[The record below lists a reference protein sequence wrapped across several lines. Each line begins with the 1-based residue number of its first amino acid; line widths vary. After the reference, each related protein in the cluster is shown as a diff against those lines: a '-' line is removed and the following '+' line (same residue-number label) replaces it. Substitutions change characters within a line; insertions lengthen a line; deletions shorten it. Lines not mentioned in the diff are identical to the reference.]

1 MQNEKINHTTMANVN
16 KVILIG
22 NVGRDPEI
30 RYMNNGT
37 VPKATF
43 VLATHEYFKDS
54 QGRKVEQTE
63 WHNIVCWRKLAEIAQ
78 KILKKGMKVY
88 VEGRLQTRH
97 WVDKNG
103 NKRQIT
109 EIVADNFIVIRK
121 VYDKKEDQE
130 LSNAAPEKE
139 IINDDSDLNNNSDN
153 FNASI

>member
-1 MQNEKINHTTMANVN
+1 MANVN

-22 NVGRDPEI
+22 NLGRDPEI
-30 RYMNNGT
+30 RYMNNN

-43 VLATHEYFKDS
+43 LLATHEYFKDS

-63 WHNIVCWRKLAEIAQ
+63 WHHIVCWRALAEIAK

-88 VEGRLQTRH
+88 VEGRLQTRQ

-103 NKRQIT
+103 NRRQVT

-121 VYDKKEDQE
+121 LYNKQEERE
-130 LSNAAPEKE
+130 LSSAAPTTKE
-139 IINDDSDLNNNSDN
+139 IIQDNSEPTSTDN
-153 FNASI
+153 LDAVL

>member
-1 MQNEKINHTTMANVN
+1 MANVN

-30 RYMNNGT
+30 RYMNNN

-43 VLATHEYFKDS
+43 VMATHEYFKDS
-54 QGRKVEQTE
+54 QGKKVEQTE
-63 WHNIVCWRKLAEIAQ
+63 WHNIVCWRALAEIAQ

-97 WVDKNG
+97 WIDKNG
-103 NKRQIT
+103 NKKQIT

-121 VYDKKEDQE
+121 IYNKQEEQE
-130 LSNAAPEKE
+130 LSNETITKE
-139 IINDDSDLNNNSDN
+139 IISDNTEPAENNSFD
-153 FNASI
+153 ASL

>member
-1 MQNEKINHTTMANVN
+1 MANVN

-30 RYMNNGT
+30 RYLNNN

-43 VLATHEYFKDS
+43 VMATHEYFKDS
-54 QGRKVEQTE
+54 QGKKVEQTE
-63 WHNIVCWRKLAEIAQ
+63 WHNIVCWRALAEIAQ

-121 VYDKKEDQE
+121 IYNKQEEQE
-130 LSNAAPEKE
+130 LSNNTITKE
-139 IINDDSDLNNNSDN
+139 IINDNTEPTTTDN
-153 FNASI
+153 FDASL

>member
-1 MQNEKINHTTMANVN
+1 MANVN

-30 RYMNNGT
+30 RYMNNN

-43 VLATHEYFKDS
+43 IMATHEYFKDS

-63 WHNIVCWRKLAEIAQ
+63 WHNIVCWRALAEIAQ
-78 KILKKGMKVY
+78 KVLKKGMKVY

-103 NKRQIT
+103 NKKHIT

-121 VYDKKEDQE
+121 LYNKQEEQE
-130 LSNAAPEKE
+130 LSNNTLTKE
-139 IINDDSDLNNNSDN
+139 MIPDNSEPSVDPSNPPTDNNS
-153 FNASI
+153 

>member
-1 MQNEKINHTTMANVN
+1 MANVN

-30 RYMNNGT
+30 RYMNNN

-43 VLATHEYFKDS
+43 VMATHEYFKDS
-54 QGRKVEQTE
+54 QGKKVEQTE
-63 WHNIVCWRKLAEIAQ
+63 WHNIVCWRALAEIAQ

-121 VYDKKEDQE
+121 IYNKQEEQE
-130 LSNAAPEKE
+130 LSNNTITKE
-139 IINDDSDLNNNSDN
+139 IINDNTEPPVSEDMD
-153 FNASI
+153 ASL

>member
-1 MQNEKINHTTMANVN
+1 MANVN

-30 RYMNNGT
+30 RYMNNN

-43 VLATHEYFKDS
+43 IMATHEYFKDS
-54 QGRKVEQTE
+54 QGKKVEQTE
-63 WHNIVCWRKLAEIAQ
+63 WHHIVCWRALAEIAQ

-121 VYDKKEDQE
+121 LYNKQE
-130 LSNAAPEKE
+130 EQEINNETIPTKE
-139 IINDDSDLNNNSDN
+139 IIPDNSEPANDTLNT
-153 FNASI
+153 

>member
-1 MQNEKINHTTMANVN
+1 MANVN

-30 RYMNNGT
+30 RYMNNN

-43 VLATHEYFKDS
+43 VMATHEYFKDS
-54 QGRKVEQTE
+54 QGKKVEQTE
-63 WHNIVCWRKLAEIAQ
+63 WHNIVCWRALAEIAQ

-97 WVDKNG
+97 WIDKNG
-103 NKRQIT
+103 NKRHIT

-121 VYDKKEDQE
+121 IYNKQEEQE
-130 LSNAAPEKE
+130 LANENVTTKE
-139 IINDDSDLNNNSDN
+139 IIDDNSEPTNTENLN
-153 FNASI
+153 AAL

>member
-1 MQNEKINHTTMANVN
+1 MQNEKIKHTTMANVN

-22 NVGRDPEI
+22 NVGKDPEI
-30 RYMNNGT
+30 RYLNNN

-43 VLATHEYFKDS
+43 VMATHEYFKDS
-54 QGRKVEQTE
+54 QGKKVEQTE
-63 WHNIVCWRKLAEIAQ
+63 WHNVVCWRALAEIAQ

-103 NKRQIT
+103 NKRNIT

-121 VYDKKEDQE
+121 IFNKQEEQE
-130 LSNAAPEKE
+130 LSDNAITKE
-139 IINDDSDLNNNSDN
+139 IITDN
-153 FNASI
+153 TEPTNQDNLDATL

>member
-1 MQNEKINHTTMANVN
+1 MANVN

-22 NVGRDPEI
+22 NLGRDPEI
-30 RYMNNGT
+30 RYMNNN

-63 WHNIVCWRKLAEIAQ
+63 WHNIVCWRALAEIAK

-88 VEGRLQTRH
+88 VEGRLQTRQ

-103 NKRQIT
+103 NRRQIT

-121 VYDKKEDQE
+121 LYNKQEEQE
-130 LSNAAPEKE
+130 LNSAAPTKE
-139 IINDDSDLNNNSDN
+139 IIQDNSEPTPTDN
-153 FNASI
+153 LDAAL

>member
-1 MQNEKINHTTMANVN
+1 MANVN

-30 RYMNNGT
+30 RYMNNN

-43 VLATHEYFKDS
+43 VMATHEYFKDS
-54 QGRKVEQTE
+54 QGKKVEQTE
-63 WHNIVCWRKLAEIAQ
+63 WHNIVCWRALAEIAQ

-103 NKRQIT
+103 NKKQIT

-121 VYDKKEDQE
+121 IYNKQEEQE
-130 LSNAAPEKE
+130 LSNETITKE
-139 IINDDSDLNNNSDN
+139 MISDNTEPAENNSFD
-153 FNASI
+153 ASL

>member
-1 MQNEKINHTTMANVN
+1 MANVN

-22 NVGRDPEI
+22 NVGRDPEV
-30 RYMNNGT
+30 RYLNNN

-43 VLATHEYFKDS
+43 VMATHEYFKDS

-63 WHNIVCWRKLAEIAQ
+63 WHNIVCWRALAEIAQ

-121 VYDKKEDQE
+121 IYNKQEEQE
-130 LSNAAPEKE
+130 LSDNTVTKE
-139 IINDDSDLNNNSDN
+139 IIADN
-153 FNASI
+153 TEPSNTDGFDATI

>member
-1 MQNEKINHTTMANVN
+1 MANVN

-30 RYMNNGT
+30 RYMNNN

-43 VLATHEYFKDS
+43 IMATHEYFKDS
-54 QGRKVEQTE
+54 QGKKVEQTE
-63 WHNIVCWRKLAEIAQ
+63 WHHIVCWRALAEIAQ

-121 VYDKKEDQE
+121 IYNKQE
-130 LSNAAPEKE
+130 EQEINNETIPTKE
-139 IINDDSDLNNNSDN
+139 IIPDNSEPANDTLNT
-153 FNASI
+153 

>member
-1 MQNEKINHTTMANVN
+1 MQNEKLNHTTMANVN

-30 RYMNNGT
+30 RYMNNN

-43 VLATHEYFKDS
+43 VMATHEYFKDS
-54 QGRKVEQTE
+54 QGKKVEQTE
-63 WHNIVCWRKLAEIAQ
+63 WHNIVCWRALAEIAQ

-97 WVDKNG
+97 WIDKNG
-103 NKRQIT
+103 NKKQIT

-121 VYDKKEDQE
+121 IYNKQEEQE
-130 LSNAAPEKE
+130 LSNETITKE
-139 IINDDSDLNNNSDN
+139 MISDNTEPAENNSFD
-153 FNASI
+153 ASL

>member
-1 MQNEKINHTTMANVN
+1 MQNEKIKHTTMANVN

-22 NVGRDPEI
+22 NVGKDPEI
-30 RYMNNGT
+30 RYLNNN

-43 VLATHEYFKDS
+43 VMATHEYFKDS
-54 QGRKVEQTE
+54 QGKKVEQTE
-63 WHNIVCWRKLAEIAQ
+63 WHNVVCWRALAEIAR

-103 NKRQIT
+103 NKRNIT

-121 VYDKKEDQE
+121 IFNRQEEQE
-130 LSNAAPEKE
+130 LSDNAVTKE
-139 IINDDSDLNNNSDN
+139 IITDN
-153 FNASI
+153 TEPTNQDNLDATL

>member
-1 MQNEKINHTTMANVN
+1 MANVN

-30 RYMNNGT
+30 RYMNNN

-43 VLATHEYFKDS
+43 IMATHEYFKDS

-63 WHNIVCWRKLAEIAQ
+63 WHNIVCWRALAEIAQ

-121 VYDKKEDQE
+121 IYNKQEEQE
-130 LSNAAPEKE
+130 LANETVTTKE
-139 IINDDSDLNNNSDN
+139 IINDNSEPANTDN
-153 FNASI
+153 LNASV

>member
-1 MQNEKINHTTMANVN
+1 MANVN

-30 RYMNNGT
+30 RYLNNN
-37 VPKATF
+37 VPKANF

-103 NKRQIT
+103 NKKQVT

-121 VYDKKEDQE
+121 IFNKQEEQE
-130 LSNAAPEKE
+130 LSETTTMTKE
-139 IINDDSDLNNNSDN
+139 IINDTTEPSDTENLD
-153 FNASI
+153 AAL

>member
-1 MQNEKINHTTMANVN
+1 MANVN

-22 NVGRDPEI
+22 NLGRDPEI
-30 RYMNNGT
+30 RYMNNN

-63 WHNIVCWRKLAEIAQ
+63 WHNIVCWRALAEIAK

-88 VEGRLQTRH
+88 VEGRLQTRQ

-103 NKRQIT
+103 NRRQIT

-121 VYDKKEDQE
+121 LYNKQEEQE
-130 LSNAAPEKE
+130 LSNTAPTKE
-139 IINDDSDLNNNSDN
+139 IIQDNSEPAPTPTDN
-153 FNASI
+153 LDAAL

>member
-1 MQNEKINHTTMANVN
+1 MANVN

-30 RYMNNGT
+30 RYMNNN

-43 VLATHEYFKDS
+43 VMATHEYFKDS
-54 QGRKVEQTE
+54 QGKKVEQTE
-63 WHNIVCWRKLAEIAQ
+63 WHNIVCWRALAEIAQ

-103 NKRQIT
+103 NKRHIT

-121 VYDKKEDQE
+121 VYNKQEEQE
-130 LSNAAPEKE
+130 LASENVATKE
-139 IINDDSDLNNNSDN
+139 IINDNTEPTNTENLDATL
-153 FNASI
+153 

>member
-1 MQNEKINHTTMANVN
+1 MANVN

-30 RYMNNGT
+30 RYMNNN

-43 VLATHEYFKDS
+43 VMATHEYFKDS
-54 QGRKVEQTE
+54 QGKKVEQTE
-63 WHNIVCWRKLAEIAQ
+63 WHNIVCWRALAEIAQ

-97 WVDKNG
+97 WIDKNG
-103 NKRQIT
+103 NKRHIT

-121 VYDKKEDQE
+121 LYNKQEEQE
-130 LSNAAPEKE
+130 LANENVATKE
-139 IINDDSDLNNNSDN
+139 IINDNTEPTNTENLDAAL
-153 FNASI
+153 

>member
-1 MQNEKINHTTMANVN
+1 MANVN

-43 VLATHEYFKDS
+43 ILATHEYFKDS
-54 QGRKVEQTE
+54 QGRKIEQTE
-63 WHNIVCWRKLAEIAQ
+63 WHNIVCWRALAEIAQ

-97 WVDKNG
+97 WIDKNG

-109 EIVADNFIVIRK
+109 EVVADNFIVIRK
-121 VYDKKEDQE
+121 LYNKQEEQE
-130 LSNAAPEKE
+130 LNNQNIPTKE
-139 IINDDSDLNNNSDN
+139 IINDSSEPSIPDTQENNTL
-153 FNASI
+153 

>member
-1 MQNEKINHTTMANVN
+1 MANVN

-30 RYMNNGT
+30 RYLNNN

-43 VLATHEYFKDS
+43 VMATHEYFKDS
-54 QGRKVEQTE
+54 QGKKVEQTE
-63 WHNIVCWRKLAEIAQ
+63 WHNIVCWRALAEIAQ

-97 WVDKNG
+97 WTDRNG

-121 VYDKKEDQE
+121 IFNKQEEQE
-130 LSNAAPEKE
+130 LNNTAPTKE
-139 IINDDSDLNNNSDN
+139 LINDNTEPQTPPTSESLDAAL
-153 FNASI
+153 

>member
-1 MQNEKINHTTMANVN
+1 MANVN

-30 RYMNNGT
+30 RYMNNN

-43 VLATHEYFKDS
+43 VMATHEYFKDS
-54 QGRKVEQTE
+54 QGKKVEQTE
-63 WHNIVCWRKLAEIAQ
+63 WHNIVCWRALAEIAQ

-97 WVDKNG
+97 WIDKNG
-103 NKRQIT
+103 NKKQIT

-121 VYDKKEDQE
+121 IYNKQEEQE
-130 LSNAAPEKE
+130 LSNETITKE
-139 IINDDSDLNNNSDN
+139 MISDNTEPAENNSFD
-153 FNASI
+153 ASL

>member
-1 MQNEKINHTTMANVN
+1 MANVN

-30 RYMNNGT
+30 RYMNNN

-43 VLATHEYFKDS
+43 VMATHEYFKDS
-54 QGRKVEQTE
+54 QGKKVEQTE
-63 WHNIVCWRKLAEIAQ
+63 WHNIVCWRALAEIAQ

-103 NKRQIT
+103 NKKQIT

-121 VYDKKEDQE
+121 IYNKQEEQE
-130 LSNAAPEKE
+130 LSNETITKE
-139 IINDDSDLNNNSDN
+139 IISDNTEPAENNSFD
-153 FNASI
+153 ASL

>member
-1 MQNEKINHTTMANVN
+1 MANVN

-22 NVGRDPEI
+22 NLGRDPEI
-30 RYMNNGT
+30 RYMNNN

-63 WHNIVCWRKLAEIAQ
+63 WHNIVCWRALAEIAK

-88 VEGRLQTRH
+88 VEGRLQTRQ

-103 NKRQIT
+103 NRRQIT

-121 VYDKKEDQE
+121 LYNKQEEQE
-130 LSNAAPEKE
+130 LSSAAPTKE
-139 IINDDSDLNNNSDN
+139 IIQDNSEPTPTDN
-153 FNASI
+153 LDAAL

>member
-1 MQNEKINHTTMANVN
+1 MANVN

-22 NVGRDPEI
+22 NLGRDPEI
-30 RYMNNGT
+30 RYMNNN

-43 VLATHEYFKDS
+43 VLATHEYLKDS

-63 WHNIVCWRKLAEIAQ
+63 WHNIVCWRALAEIAK

-88 VEGRLQTRH
+88 VEGRLQTRQ

-103 NKRQIT
+103 NRRQIT

-121 VYDKKEDQE
+121 LYNKQEEQE
-130 LSNAAPEKE
+130 LSSAAPTKE
-139 IINDDSDLNNNSDN
+139 IIQDNSEPTPTDN
-153 FNASI
+153 LDAAL

>member
-1 MQNEKINHTTMANVN
+1 MQNEKIKHTTMANVN

-22 NVGRDPEI
+22 NVGKDPEI
-30 RYMNNGT
+30 RYLNNN

-43 VLATHEYFKDS
+43 VMATHEYFKDS
-54 QGRKVEQTE
+54 QGKKVEQTE
-63 WHNIVCWRKLAEIAQ
+63 WHNVVCWRALAEIAQ

-103 NKRQIT
+103 NKRNIT

-121 VYDKKEDQE
+121 IFNRQEEQE
-130 LSNAAPEKE
+130 LSDNAVTKE
-139 IINDDSDLNNNSDN
+139 IITDN
-153 FNASI
+153 TEPTNQDNLDATL

>member
-1 MQNEKINHTTMANVN
+1 MANVN

-30 RYMNNGT
+30 RYMNNN

-43 VLATHEYFKDS
+43 VMATHEYFKDS
-54 QGRKVEQTE
+54 QGKKVEQTE
-63 WHNIVCWRKLAEIAQ
+63 WHNIVCWRALAEIAQ

-103 NKRQIT
+103 NKRHIT

-121 VYDKKEDQE
+121 IYNKQEEQE
-130 LSNAAPEKE
+130 LASENVATKE
-139 IINDDSDLNNNSDN
+139 IINDNTEPTNTENLDATL
-153 FNASI
+153 

>member
-1 MQNEKINHTTMANVN
+1 MANVN

-22 NVGRDPEI
+22 NLGRDPEI
-30 RYMNNGT
+30 RYMNNN

-63 WHNIVCWRKLAEIAQ
+63 WHNIVCWRALAEIAK

-88 VEGRLQTRH
+88 VEGRLQTRQ

-103 NKRQIT
+103 NRRQIT

-121 VYDKKEDQE
+121 LYIKQEEQE
-130 LSNAAPEKE
+130 LSNTAPTKE
-139 IINDDSDLNNNSDN
+139 IIQDNSEPAPTPTDN
-153 FNASI
+153 LDAAL